1 MSAYADSFCNAKLVK
16 ERHMWEKKKEVEE
29 VRAFLGK
36 GAEFI
41 GKLIFNGAVRIDG
54 DFQGEVYGQGS
65 LVIGEGAL
73 VKANIAVNSV
83 YIGGEVQGNIEV
95 KEKINIH
102 STGKFYGDVRT
113 PVFIMEEGA
122 FFEGR
127 SNMTEAAGGKITV
140 ARAV

>member
-1 MSAYADSFCNAKLVK
+1 
-16 ERHMWEKKKEVEE
+16 MWEKKRETEE

-41 GKLIFNGAVRIDG
+41 GKLIFNGSVRIDG

-65 LVIGEGAL
+65 LVVGEGAQ
-73 VKANIAVNSV
+73 VKANIAVSSV
-83 YIGGEVQGNIEV
+83 YIGGDVRGTIDV

-102 STGKFYGDVRT
+102 STGRFYGDVRT

-122 FFEGR
+122 FFDGR
-127 SNMTEAAGGKITV
+127 SHMAEAGEQKEAV
-140 ARAV
+140 AEAV

>member
-1 MSAYADSFCNAKLVK
+1 
-16 ERHMWEKKKEVEE
+16 MWDKNKKEVEE

-41 GKLIFNGAVRIDG
+41 GKLIFNGTVRIDG
-54 DFQGEVYGQGS
+54 DFQGEVHGEGA
-65 LVIGEGAL
+65 LVVGEGAL
-73 VKANIAVNSV
+73 VKANIAVNSI
-83 YIGGEVQGNIEV
+83 YIGGDVQGNIDV

-122 FFEGR
+122 LFEGR
-127 SNMTEAAGGKITV
+127 SHMSEVKGQENAV
-140 ARAV
+140 AKAV

>member
-1 MSAYADSFCNAKLVK
+1 
-16 ERHMWEKKKEVEE
+16 MWEKKKDVEE

-83 YIGGEVQGNIEV
+83 YIGGDVQGNIDV

-113 PVFIMEEGA
+113 PIFVMEEGA

-127 SNMTEAAGGKITV
+127 SHMSEAKEEKIAV
-140 ARAV
+140 AEAV

>member
-1 MSAYADSFCNAKLVK
+1 
-16 ERHMWEKKKEVEE
+16 MWEKKKEVEE

-83 YIGGEVQGNIEV
+83 YIGGDVQGNIDV

-102 STGKFYGDVRT
+102 STGKFSGDVRT
-113 PVFIMEEGA
+113 PVFVMEEGA
-122 FFEGR
+122 LFDGR
-127 SNMTEAAGGKITV
+127 SHMTEVTEKEITT
-140 ARAV
+140 AEAT

>member
-1 MSAYADSFCNAKLVK
+1 
-16 ERHMWEKKKEVEE
+16 MWEKKKEVEE

-73 VKANIAVNSV
+73 VKANISVNSV
-83 YIGGEVQGNIEV
+83 YIGGDVQGNIDV

-122 FFEGR
+122 LFDGR
-127 SNMTEAAGGKITV
+127 SHMAEAAEGKITV
-140 ARAV
+140 AQVV